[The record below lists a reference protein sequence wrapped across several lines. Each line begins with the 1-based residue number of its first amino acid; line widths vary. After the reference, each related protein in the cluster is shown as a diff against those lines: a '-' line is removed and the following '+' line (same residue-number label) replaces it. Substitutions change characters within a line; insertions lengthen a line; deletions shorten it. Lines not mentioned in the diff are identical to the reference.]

1 MLYSIANGDAR
12 SFSVEKSFWNSF
24 FWSTLRSVA
33 LMPVGAIKNCFL
45 KFVSPSPLAGM
56 AFVEGNIYQVINN
69 QFRLKVGRPISQLKS
84 LLNNCAV
91 LSEVKG

>member
-1 MLYSIANGDAR
+1 
-12 SFSVEKSFWNSF
+12 
-24 FWSTLRSVA
+24 
-33 LMPVGAIKNCFL
+33 
-45 KFVSPSPLAGM
+45 M